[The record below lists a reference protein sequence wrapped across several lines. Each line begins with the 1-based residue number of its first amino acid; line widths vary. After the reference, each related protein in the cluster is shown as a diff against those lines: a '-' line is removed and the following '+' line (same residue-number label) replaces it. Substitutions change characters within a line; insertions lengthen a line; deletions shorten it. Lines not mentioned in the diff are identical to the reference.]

1 MIKIFLFGI
10 LSKRARAFVMVWYA
24 RHGVGLIFMDM
35 EWKTRLVMKSE
46 DYEED
51 AIVYNGAH

>member
-24 RHGVGLIFMDM
+24 RHGVGLNFMGMDGM
-35 EWKTRLVMKSE
+35 EDKAGQE
-46 DYEED
+46 
-51 AIVYNGAH
+51 I